1 MVAAVRRIGNNV
13 VYCALLIPRG
23 LARRS
28 VGHAVAGLV
37 LGVVALVPL
46 AFLVVFVLRGVFY
59 GIVDRGPYDTSWGG
73 PGRAG
78 AWFVHFLV
86 GIPIALAGLGALAG
100 IAALHRRLGV
110 ALDGGPRPRWLVP
123 VTAAVVGVVAV
134 FVVLWSRQ
142 I

>member
-1 MVAAVRRIGNNV
+1 MVAAVRTIGNNV

-23 LARRS
+23 LARRRA
-28 VGHAVAGLV
+28 GHAVAGLA

-46 AFLVVFVLRGVFY
+46 ALLLVAVLRGVFY
-59 GIVDRGPYDTSWGG
+59 GIVDPGPYDTSWGG
-73 PGRAG
+73 PSRAG
-78 AWFVHFLV
+78 AWLAHLLV
-86 GIPIALAGLGALAG
+86 GIPIMLAGLGALAG
-100 IAALHRRLGV
+100 IAALHRRLSV

-123 VTAAVVGVVAV
+123 VTVAVVGVVAV

>member
-1 MVAAVRRIGNNV
+1 MVAAVRMIGNNV
-13 VYCALLIPRG
+13 MYCALLIPRG
-23 LARRS
+23 LARRRAGP
-28 VGHAVAGLV
+28 VAAGLV

-46 AFLVVFVLRGVFY
+46 AFLVIFVLRGVLY
-59 GIVDRGPYDTSWGG
+59 GIVDRGPYDNSWGG
-73 PGRAG
+73 PSRAG

-86 GIPIALAGLGALAG
+86 GIPILLAGLGALAG
-100 IAALHRRLGV
+100 IAALHRRLSV

-123 VTAAVVGVVAV
+123 VTVAVVVFVVV